1 MRDKIIISA
10 FLIIIL
16 GIYGCG
22 KSEFSRES
30 STDIRKPISW
40 GKSSVIFV
48 FADDKVW
55 DYGKLEIL
63 KSLEREFFTTTNEK
77 LFTVQREDISQIK
90 RYYKFANLLF
100 LCDTNS
106 NKPTSQYVKSIL
118 PEQTSSLSDSIPA
131 DIIAV
136 KDQWSQNQAVVFVI
150 GKDIE
155 TLLLY
160 TFEKSNIIFEIYRNR
175 EIERIKSLIYKP
187 GLNQEEIEYQKEH
200 YPWHLELP
208 NQYIP
213 FRRDDENHFVSYL
226 LRVEK
231 HPDRFL
237 AVYWENMPENSRNGI
252 PIKSGNVN
260 KEWLWNRRLELGK
273 KYYEGDEFLSED
285 VTQEK
290 TQFLSYNGFKL
301 SGRWQNPDYFV
312 GGAFVSFAF
321 YDEKQKIAYL
331 IDNSVFFPEGNKL
344 RALIGLE
351 IISKTFKTNYKESD
365 EK

>member
-22 KSEFSRES
+22 KSESPQES
-30 STDIRKPISW
+30 YTDIRKPISW
-40 GKSSVIFV
+40 GKSSVIFA

-136 KDQWSQNQAVVFVI
+136 KDNWSQNQAVVFVI

-160 TFEKSNIIFEIYRNR
+160 TFEKSNIIFKIYRNR
-175 EIERIKSLIYKP
+175 EIERIKNLIYKP
-187 GLNQEEIEYQKEH
+187 GLNKKEIKYQKEH
-200 YPWHLELP
+200 YPWHLDLP
-208 NQYIP
+208 YQYLT
-213 FRRDDENHFVSYL
+213 FRKDDENHFVSYL

-237 AVYWENMPENSRNGI
+237 AVYWENMSEN
-252 PIKSGNVN
+252 NVN
-260 KEWLWNRRLELGK
+260 KEWLWNKRLKLGK
-273 KYYEGDEFLSED
+273 KYYEGDEFSSED

-290 TQFLSYNGFKL
+290 TQFLSYNGYKL
-301 SGRWQNPDYFV
+301 SGRWQNPDYFI
-312 GGAFVSFAF
+312 GGAFVSSAF

-331 IDNSVFFPEGNKL
+331 IDNAVFFPEGEKL

-365 EK
+365 EKKK